1 MLSIINLGHQLQNS
15 VVHLVNVVRLEYFH
29 CIPDWDF
36 VWDNTSS
43 FTQCLSRQFGN
54 SFVDASQPGSALES
68 ASYVKTQ
75 PHWDS
80 VEQRLRSAANCFPV
94 RVESVWREAVTGGLS
109 FCKARRWIWLK
120 LDCGVVFKTGCLA
133 LFLKL
138 LIGQVGVLDRIT
150 SSFSSFNSKLP
161 NPTHVFQKP
170 IILILDIFLGT
181 LFLGNCCARAAKEEL
196 RACFD
201 FEAPPRF
208 PLLCWQAEIGFVGV
222 VDTPGR
228 W

>member
-1 MLSIINLGHQLQNS
+1 MLSIINLGLQNS
-15 VVHLVNVVRLEYFH
+15 VGHLVNVVRLKYFH

-80 VEQRLRSAANCFPV
+80 VEQRLRSAANRFPV
-94 RVESVWREAVTGGLS
+94 RVESVWREAAAGGLS

-120 LDCGVVFKTGCLA
+120 MDCGVVFKTGCLA
-133 LFLKL
+133 LFLKPPYRPSWIGL
-138 LIGQVGVLDRIT
+138 LLRN
-150 SSFSSFNSKLP
+150 SSLNSKLP
-161 NPTHVFQKP
+161 NPTFKHK
-170 IILILDIFLGT
+170 LMSSKAHNTNLG
-181 LFLGNCCARAAKEEL
+181 KY
-196 RACFD
+196 
-201 FEAPPRF
+201 
-208 PLLCWQAEIGFVGV
+208 
-222 VDTPGR
+222 
-228 W
+228 

>member
-75 PHWDS
+75 PHWTS

-94 RVESVWREAVTGGLS
+94 RVESVWREAVAGGLS
-109 FCKARRWIWLK
+109 FPFANWIVRLFSK
-120 LDCGVVFKTGCLA
+120 LGVWHCFWS
-133 LFLKL
+133 L
-138 LIGQVGVLDRIT
+138 LIGQVGSDFFVYAAFLQVLRVRN
-150 SSFSSFNSKLP
+150 SFSLSREERFKRGISVAMMMKTFIPRTNSR
-161 NPTHVFQKP
+161 N
-170 IILILDIFLGT
+170 IWIL
-181 LFLGNCCARAAKEEL
+181 
-196 RACFD
+196 
-201 FEAPPRF
+201 
-208 PLLCWQAEIGFVGV
+208 
-222 VDTPGR
+222 
-228 W
+228 